1 MTLSMTELTSQLVER
16 LPIRHSPGVSD
27 ALSLAGDEL
36 ARLGLDYDVR
46 PYGDAQQ
53 ITATHAFPAAGPHV
67 IVNAHIDIEPFLHDE
82 TAAAAPRQPG
92 RIYGPGASDMLGA
105 VAATIE
111 VLRGLSTRDDLMGRI
126 TVHLAVG
133 AHQGG
138 AGTADLLAGQG
149 LPAADLAVIPE
160 PTGGHVCTAAY
171 GLARYQLHS
180 TGEAGAMAM
189 ATDRTNAATHAATAL
204 LALNAADAELRRL
217 YPTRRQY
224 RYVLPG
230 LLHAGHDA
238 AEPAARAVVEFAVAL
253 PPLLP
258 HDVALDVVRR
268 HLSDSFE
275 AAGLPLPSWESGTP
289 RFAATDL
296 GHRAFAETLRTV
308 NPALGWCQ
316 YPCPSDARAF
326 QDAGVAVVLYG
337 PGELSRTRRPG
348 EYVEAGELEEFA
360 GTLGSALAHWLTTT
374 EARR

>member
-1 MTLSMTELTSQLVER
+1 MNLSPTELTSQLAER

-27 ALSLAGDEL
+27 ALALAGAEL
-36 ARLGLDYDVR
+36 ARLGLDHDVR

-53 ITATHAFPAAGPHV
+53 ITATHAFSAAGPHV
-67 IVNAHIDIEPFLHDE
+67 IVNAHIDIEPFLYDH
-82 TAAAAPRQPG
+82 AATPAPREPG
-92 RIYGPGASDMLGA
+92 RVYGPGTSDMLGGI
-105 VAATIE
+105 AATIG

-126 TVHLAVG
+126 TVQLVVG

-138 AGTADLLAGQG
+138 AGTTALLSGHD

-171 GLARYQLHS
+171 GLARYQLRS
-180 TGEAGAMAM
+180 TGEAGTMAM

-204 LALNAADAELRRL
+204 LALNAADQELRRL
-217 YPTRRQY
+217 YPTRQQF

-238 AEPAARAVVEFAVAL
+238 AEPAAGAVVEFAVAL

-258 HDVALDVVRR
+258 HEVALDVVRR
-268 HLSDSFE
+268 HLSDRFE
-275 AAGLPLPSWESGTP
+275 AGGFPLPSWESGHP
-289 RFAATDL
+289 RFPATDL
-296 GHRAFAETLRTV
+296 GHRAFAEVLRTV

-360 GTLGSALAHWLTTT
+360 GTLGSALARWLTTT